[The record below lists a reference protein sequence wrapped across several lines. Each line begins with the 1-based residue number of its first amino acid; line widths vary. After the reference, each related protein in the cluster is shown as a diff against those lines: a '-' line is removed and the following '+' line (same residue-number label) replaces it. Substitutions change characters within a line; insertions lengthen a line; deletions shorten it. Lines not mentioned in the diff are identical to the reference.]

1 MMNNEKTYYVYIV
14 KCADGTLY
22 TGFTTNIERRINEH
36 NYSIKK
42 AAKYTRSRRPVSL
55 VHNEEYKTMSEALKR
70 EHAIKKLSRKRKIE
84 LIEKGM

>member
-1 MMNNEKTYYVYIV
+1 MNNEKTYYVYIV

-22 TGFTTNIERRINEH
+22 TGFTTNIERRLNEH

-55 VHNEEYKTMSEALKR
+55 VYNEEYKTMSAALKR

-84 LIEKGM
+84 LIEQGV

>member
-1 MMNNEKTYYVYIV
+1 MNNEKTYYVYIV

-22 TGFTTNIERRINEH
+22 TGFTTNIERRLDEH

-55 VHNEEYKTMSEALKR
+55 VYNEEYKTMSEALKR

>member
-1 MMNNEKTYYVYIV
+1 MNNEKTYYVYIV

-22 TGFTTNIERRINEH
+22 TGFTTNIERRLNEH

-84 LIEKGM
+84 LIEQGV